1 MTATTTATRGGPAV
15 RDRGHPARP
24 GPRAIASQS
33 LLIARRNLTALVR
46 APETIFFSVIQPI
59 MFLLLFNYVFGGAI
73 GGRGGGYINFLM
85 PGILV
90 QFIAF
95 ATFSTALG
103 LNTDVAKG
111 FVDRFRSLPIARSAV
126 LTGRILSDAVGMAF
140 NTVLL
145 GAVGML
151 MGFRI
156 TGGPTSVVGACLL
169 AWAFGIALC
178 WVGAVIGLTLRSP
191 EAVQSGGMS
200 WLFPLTFASSAFAPA
215 ETMPGW
221 LQAFVNVNPVTI
233 TTDAIRALLAGEPA
247 GSLVAA
253 SLAWTAAITAVF
265 FTLAVR
271 RFQRMR

>member
-15 RDRGHPARP
+15 RVPAARP

-59 MFLLLFNYVFGGAI
+59 MFLLLFNYVFGGVI
-73 GGRGGGYINFLM
+73 GGEGGGYINFLM

-90 QFIAF
+90 QFVAF

-103 LNTDVAKG
+103 LNSDVAKG

-145 GAVGML
+145 GAVGTL

-156 TGGPTSVVGACLL
+156 SGGLTSIIGACLL
-169 AWAFGIALC
+169 AWAFGVALC

-215 ETMPGW
+215 ESMPGW

-247 GSLVAA
+247 ASLALA
-253 SLAWTAAITAVF
+253 SLAWTVAITAV
-265 FTLAVR
+265 
-271 RFQRMR
+271 